1 MNTKTP
7 TKSYTAKDLYEFFEK
22 DFPEFTTFSISI
34 TEHMN
39 GENKTK
45 IHTTSDSKEIM
56 KIITKQAKDYNLYSE
71 PIAYFRVL
79 FIDGYTLVID
89 FGSWRYF
96 GKVKVEYPYE

>member
-1 MNTKTP
+1 MNTKP
-7 TKSYTAKDLYEFFEK
+7 IANYTAKDLYEFYYK
-22 DFPEFTTFSISI
+22 DFPKSTIFNISI

-45 IHTTSDSKEIM
+45 IHTTSDSEKIM
-56 KIITKQAKDYNLYSE
+56 KIIRKQAKDYNLYSE

-89 FGSWRYF
+89 FGSWRFF